1 MTPVRVLV
9 IDDHPVYRRGMASL
23 LDASGYVVVGEGA
36 SAAEAVELARRLTP
50 DVVLMDLGLPDASG
64 VEATGRITGAD
75 PKVRVVVVTMHD
87 DEGSVR
93 RALEAGAAGYVVKD
107 APPAELVAIIEA
119 ARLGAVVLGSRVA
132 YSMGTAIPDRI
143 VDPWAL
149 TPREG
154 EIASLVER
162 GLTNGQIAQR
172 LGLSGK
178 TVSNNV
184 STILMK
190 CGAADRFELAGILRG
205 ARE

>member
-23 LDASGYVVVGEGA
+23 LEASGYLVVGEGA

-64 VEATGRITGAD
+64 VDATGRITGAD
-75 PKVRVVVVTMHD
+75 SKVRVVVVTMHD

-93 RALEAGAAGYVVKD
+93 RALAAGAAGYVVKD
-107 APPAELVAIIEA
+107 APPAELIAAIEA
-119 ARLGAVVLGSRVA
+119 ARQGAVVLGSGVAFRAGGALPERV
-132 YSMGTAIPDRI
+132 

-149 TPREG
+149 TPRERD
-154 EIASLVER
+154 IAGLVER
-162 GLTNGQIAQR
+162 GLTNGQIALR

-184 STILMK
+184 STILAK
-190 CGAADRFELAGILRG
+190 CGATDRVELAGILRA
-205 ARE
+205 ARD

>member
-23 LDASGYVVVGEGA
+23 LEASGYLVVGEGA
-36 SAAEAVELARRLTP
+36 SAAEAVELAQRLTP

-64 VEATGRITGAD
+64 IDATGRITGTD

-93 RALEAGAAGYVVKD
+93 RALAAGAAGYVVKD
-107 APPAELVAIIEA
+107 APPAELIAAIEA
-119 ARLGAVVLGSRVA
+119 ARQGAVVLGSGVA
-132 YSMGTAIPDRI
+132 SRAGGALPEPT

-149 TPREG
+149 TPRERD
-154 EIASLVER
+154 IAGLVER
-162 GLTNGQIAQR
+162 GLTNGQIALR

-184 STILMK
+184 STILTK
-190 CGAADRFELAGILRG
+190 CDAADRVELAGILRA
-205 ARE
+205 ARD